1 MKHNWSSLSLV
12 LPSSSKTFRVQNQS
26 NNSSK
31 YPRLHKILLTG
42 YCCLIIVT
50 IEKNI
55 LCHVEK
61 FEIKHIFIYMNQI
74 SWKHIPRISWNNKS
88 PLFVQIYKFHAYKK
102 HPNGKDHINNMHSV
116 VVYTLR
122 NKLIMVYLIANA
134 WLYNKIKGAFR
145 FSPSAAGSYFAVCTY
160 VKRFTIINT
169 MLTWNWIDFTCP
181 QL

>member
-50 IEKNI
+50 IEKIFYVTLKNSKLNI
-55 LCHVEK
+55 FLYIWTKYPENISLASHETY
-61 FEIKHIFIYMNQI
+61 IYD
-74 SWKHIPRISWNNKS
+74 SLSLKCYKS

-116 VVYTLR
+116 VVYTPTHTQ
-122 NKLIMVYLIANA
+122 K
-134 WLYNKIKGAFR
+134 
-145 FSPSAAGSYFAVCTY
+145 
-160 VKRFTIINT
+160 
-169 MLTWNWIDFTCP
+169 
-181 QL
+181 